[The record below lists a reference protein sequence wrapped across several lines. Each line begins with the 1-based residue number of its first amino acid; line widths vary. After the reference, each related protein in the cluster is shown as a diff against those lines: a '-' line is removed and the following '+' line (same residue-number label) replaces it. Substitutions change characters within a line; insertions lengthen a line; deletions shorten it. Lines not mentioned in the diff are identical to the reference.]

1 VLEINVTPLVGRKG
15 NAARAVKGAQQ
26 WRASAQVQSSV
37 GPPFVDQR
45 SSSRVGERAAGGKCD
60 DGRVDPDRFA
70 AELPRLFDGFPEAA
84 EPRDGRFAEVLEAVP
99 GLATPNTLALI
110 NLAAGLRGP
119 GESYVEVGTYRGTSL
134 IAAMLGNEGD
144 FVGIDN
150 FTLGDGSREQLDRN
164 LARFG
169 LDGRATVLEGD
180 AFELVPEGALG
191 DRRVGVWYYD
201 AAHDYE
207 HQLEGLRMVEPY
219 LAPRALLIVDDSEWD
234 EPGRATRD
242 YLAAQPRARLLFDL
256 PGKRGGRP
264 QWHAGMM
271 VVAWQA

>member
-1 VLEINVTPLVGRKG
+1 M
-15 NAARAVKGAQQ
+15 
-26 WRASAQVQSSV
+26 
-37 GPPFVDQR
+37 
-45 SSSRVGERAAGGKCD
+45 
-60 DGRVDPDRFA
+60 DPDRFA
-70 AELPRLFDGFPEAA
+70 AELPRLFDDFPGST
-84 EPRDGRFAEVLEAVP
+84 EPRDPRFADVLEQVP
-99 GLATPNTLALI
+99 GLATPNTLALL
-110 NLAAGLRGP
+110 NLAAGSLEP

-134 IAAMLGNEGD
+134 ISALLGNEGD

-150 FTLGDGSREQLDRN
+150 FTLGDGNREQLDAN

-180 AFELVPEGALG
+180 AFELVPGGALG

-234 EPGRATRD
+234 DPGRATRD
-242 YLAAQPRARLLFDL
+242 YLASQPRARLLFDL
-256 PGKRGGRP
+256 PGKEGGRP
-264 QWHAGMM
+264 EWHAGMM
-271 VVAWQA
+271 VLAWQT